1 VALTNYDFLQVGMPG
16 ASLWLGGIGVDDYDG
31 AVVRA
36 AATGR
41 GVRTLSPVYGSRRTA
56 RSVTTVSGST
66 RTGP

>member
-31 AVVRA
+31 DVVRA

-41 GVRTLSPVYGSRRTA
+41 GVRTLSPVYGF
-56 RSVTTVSGST
+56 
-66 RTGP
+66 P